1 MHYFERKTVLNK
13 PCRKRTCDFLITRRS
28 NASLDGFLST
38 VFLNE
43 WNGLF
48 FSFFVHQ
55 GDVECCCFCIFFFLF
70 CTLFLSAESAMV
82 FVQMRAKRFCCLYTA
97 FFIKS
102 YSESSIFAFAVC
114 MQEKE
119 RKTNVLHQ
127 PHHMLI
133 FLWVTE
139 SHSGDIIL
147 HIPAFSN
154 FEGVCCAQLFLSPP
168 LIYSLSIEK
177 TETRC

>member
-1 MHYFERKTVLNK
+1 MVYFFPFSCIRAMLNVVVFVL
-13 PCRKRTCDFLITRRS
+13 I
-28 NASLDGFLST
+28 
-38 VFLNE
+38 
-43 WNGLF
+43 
-48 FSFFVHQ
+48 
-55 GDVECCCFCIFFFLF
+55 FFLF